1 MTDTVAS
8 ALPDDVTER
17 VDDLESAALLGA
29 VLVVALVVRVRALTV
44 ESLWMD
50 EVYSITYATERSTLA
65 ILTELPLEDP
75 HPPLYYPLLR
85 GWTAVFGAS
94 KVATRSLSV
103 VFGVAA
109 VGLLFALGRRL
120 YDRETATLA
129 AAMLALSGMHLYF
142 SQDTRMYSLYTA
154 LAVASLY
161 WYVRLVFDG
170 DRSRR
175 TVAGYVATTVLLG
188 YTHVFGLFL
197 ILAQNC
203 YLVVHALR
211 VERSRAVELL
221 RNWVGLQAVTAL
233 LLAPFLAVLGMRL
246 LGYPPFDS
254 ASPTWIPVP
263 EPGLL
268 VDTVARYFEYGWL
281 WDSWAIG
288 FILASV
294 VLAGWALV
302 SDADPEAPTGRLDR
316 LLPSR
321 RATFLL
327 VVLVV
332 PVVVPFVVSLT
343 VEPIYRAKYTAAASI
358 GLFLLVARGIS
369 ELRWTNLGAGRLA
382 VAGLLLLAMGGSVA
396 VLQGSPQNPQWDGAV
411 EGVEQ
416 HGDDPHIVVVGGDVP
431 ERFYPAVHVAGEASA
446 TAVQTSEIDT
456 IGDVVAE
463 RHARGDQVWLLISQ
477 WRTNRSQRRFI
488 SGQLHTRWLGYD
500 GQLDHFAVRT
510 YRIGNITDDGAAES
524 RRPAVVGRTA
534 PSRAGDAA
542 VDG

>member
-1 MTDTVAS
+1 MSVTDTVAS
-8 ALPDDVTER
+8 TLPDGVTER
-17 VDDLESAALLGA
+17 VDDLESAALLGV
-29 VLVVALVVRVRALTV
+29 VLVVALVVRLRALTA

-75 HPPLYYPLLR
+75 HPPLYYLLLR

-94 KVATRSLSV
+94 TVATRALSV

-120 YDRETATLA
+120 YDRETATVA

-175 TVAGYVATTVLLG
+175 TAAGYVATTVLLG

-197 ILAQNC
+197 VLAQNC
-203 YLVVHALR
+203 YLAIHALR
-211 VERSRAVELL
+211 VERSQAVELL
-221 RNWVGLQAVTAL
+221 RNWVGTQAVTAL
-233 LLAPFLAVLGMRL
+233 LLGPFLAVLGMRL
-246 LGYPPFDS
+246 LGYPPFDT

-288 FILASV
+288 FIAASLA
-294 VLAGWALV
+294 LAGWALV
-302 SDADPEAPTGRLDR
+302 SDTDPDEFPTGRLDR

-321 RATFLL
+321 RTTFLL

-332 PVVVPFVVSLT
+332 PVVVPFAVSLT

-358 GLFLLVARGIS
+358 GLFLLVARGIA
-369 ELRWTNLGAGRLA
+369 ELRWTNLGVGRFA
-382 VAGLLLLAMGGSVA
+382 VAGLLLLAMAGSVVA
-396 VLQGSPQNPQWDGAV
+396 LQGSPQNPQWEDAV
-411 EGVEQ
+411 EGVER
-416 HGDDPHIVVVGGDVP
+416 HGDDPHIVVVGGNVP
-431 ERFYPAVHVAGEASA
+431 ERFYPAVHVAGEESA
-446 TAVQTSEIDT
+446 TAVQTSELDT

-463 RHARGDQVWLLISQ
+463 RHARGDQVWLLISR
-477 WRTNRSQRRFI
+477 WRTNRSQRRVI
-488 SGQLHTRWLGYD
+488 GDQLGDREFRTD
-500 GQLDHFAVRT
+500 GRLEYFAVWT
-510 YRIGNITDDGAAES
+510 LRIGNATDSETTAGSRQPATVRTDGAV
-524 RRPAVVGRTA
+524 RNG
-534 PSRAGDAA
+534 
-542 VDG
+542 

>member
-1 MTDTVAS
+1 MSVTDPVRS
-8 ALPDDVTER
+8 ALPDGVTER

-29 VLVVALVVRVRALTV
+29 VLVVALVVRVRALTA

-75 HPPLYYPLLR
+75 HPPLYYLLLR
-85 GWTAVFGAS
+85 GWTAVFGTS
-94 KVATRSLSV
+94 TVATRSLSV

-120 YDRETATLA
+120 YDRETATIA
-129 AAMLALSGMHLYF
+129 SAMLALSGMHLYF

-154 LAVASLY
+154 LSVASLY

-175 TVAGYVATTVLLG
+175 TLAGYVATTVLLG

-203 YLVVHALR
+203 YLLVHALR
-211 VERSRAVELL
+211 SERSRAVELL
-221 RNWVGLQAVTAL
+221 RDWVGLQAVTAL
-233 LLAPFLAVLGMRL
+233 LLGPFLAVLGMRL

-288 FILASV
+288 FITGSF

-302 SDADPEAPTGRLDR
+302 SDADPEDPAGRLDR

-358 GLFLLVARGIS
+358 GLFLLVARGVA
-369 ELRWTNLGAGRLA
+369 ELRWTQIGVGRFA
-382 VAGLLLLAMGGSVA
+382 VAGLLLLAMAGSVA
-396 VLQGSPQNPQWDGAV
+396 VLQGSPQNPQWEGAV
-411 EGVEQ
+411 EGVER
-416 HGDDPHIVVVGGDVP
+416 HGDDPHIVVVGGNVP
-431 ERFYPAVHVAGEASA
+431 ERFYPAVHVAGEESA
-446 TAVQTSEIDT
+446 TAVRASEADT
-456 IGDVVAE
+456 LGEVIAE
-463 RHARGDQVWLLISQ
+463 RRARGEQVWLLISQ
-477 WRTNRSQRRFI
+477 WRTDRQQRRVI
-488 SGQLHTRWLGYD
+488 GDQLGSRDLRSD
-500 GQLDHFAVRT
+500 GALDYFAVWT
-510 YRIGNITDDGAAES
+510 LRIGNATEDGTNAES
-524 RRPAVVGRTA
+524 RRPAAVIRTA
-534 PSRAGDAA
+534 GTVRSG
-542 VDG
+542 

>member
-1 MTDTVAS
+1 MTDPVRS
-8 ALPDDVTER
+8 ALPDDVSER
-17 VDDLESAALLGA
+17 VDDFESVALLGA
-29 VLVVALVVRVRALTV
+29 VLVVALVVRLRALTA

-75 HPPLYYPLLR
+75 HPPLYYLLLR

-120 YDRETATLA
+120 YDRETATIG

-175 TVAGYVATTVLLG
+175 TVAGYVAATVLLG

-197 ILAQNC
+197 VLAQNC

-211 VERSRAVELL
+211 SERSRATELL
-221 RNWVGLQAVTAL
+221 RDWVGLQAVTAL
-233 LLAPFLAVLGMRL
+233 LLGPFLAVLGMRL

-288 FILASV
+288 FIVASLA
-294 VLAGWALV
+294 LAGWALF
-302 SDADPEAPTGRLDR
+302 SDADPEHSPTGRLDR

-358 GLFLLVARGIS
+358 GLFLLVARGIA
-369 ELRWTNLGAGRLA
+369 ELRWTQIGAGRFA
-382 VAGLLLLAMGGSVA
+382 VAGLLLLAMAGSVV
-396 VLQGSPQNPQWDGAV
+396 VLQGSPQNPQWEGAV
-411 EGVEQ
+411 EGVER
-416 HGDDPHIVVVGGDVP
+416 HGEDPHIVVVGGEVP
-431 ERFYPAVHVAGEASA
+431 GRFYPTVHVAGGEST
-446 TAVQTSEIDT
+446 TAVRASEADT
-456 IGDVVAE
+456 VGEVVAE
-463 RHARGDQVWLLISQ
+463 RRARGDQVWLLVSE
-477 WRTNRSQRRFI
+477 WRTNRSQRRAI
-488 SGQLHTRWLGYD
+488 SEQLDSRDFWYD
-500 GQLDHFAVRT
+500 GQLEYFAVWT
-510 YRIGNITDDGAAES
+510 FRIGNVTEDGSNAEN
-524 RRPAVVGRTA
+524 RRPTAVGRA
-534 PSRAGDAA
+534 
-542 VDG
+542 DGSLRGG

>member
-1 MTDTVAS
+1 MGVTDPMRS
-8 ALPDDVTER
+8 ALPGDVTER
-17 VDDLESAALLGA
+17 VDDLESAGLLGA
-29 VLVVALVVRVRALTV
+29 VLVVALVVRVRALTA

-50 EVYSITYATERSTLA
+50 EVYSITYATERPTLA

-75 HPPLYYPLLR
+75 HPPLYYLLLR
-85 GWTAVFGAS
+85 GWTAVFGGS
-94 KVATRSLSV
+94 KVATRSMSL

-109 VGLLFALGRRL
+109 VALLFALGRRL
-120 YDRETATLA
+120 YDRETATIA

-175 TVAGYVATTVLLG
+175 TLAGYAAATVLLG

-203 YLVVHALR
+203 YLLVHVLR
-211 VERSRAVELL
+211 SERSLATEPL
-221 RNWVGLQAVTAL
+221 RYWAGLQTVTAL
-233 LLAPFLAVLGMRL
+233 LLGPFLAVLGMRL

-288 FILASV
+288 FVAASV
-294 VLAGWALV
+294 ALGGWALV
-302 SDADPEAPTGRLDR
+302 SDADPEDPAGRLDR

-327 VVLVV
+327 VVFVV
-332 PVVVPFVVSLT
+332 PVVVPFAISLT

-369 ELRWTNLGAGRLA
+369 GLRWTNIGAGRFA
-382 VAGLLLLAMGGSVA
+382 VAGLLLLAMAASVA
-396 VLQGSPQNPQWDGAV
+396 VLQGSPQNPQWEGAV
-411 EGVEQ
+411 EGVER

-431 ERFYPAVHVAGEASA
+431 ERFYPAVHVAGEESA
-446 TAVQTSEIDT
+446 TAVQASEADT
-456 IGDVVAE
+456 LGEVVAE
-463 RHARGDQVWLLISQ
+463 RRARGEQVWLLISQ
-477 WRTNRSQRRFI
+477 WRTDRSQRRVIGDQIGSRDLRF
-488 SGQLHTRWLGYD
+488 D
-500 GQLDHFAVRT
+500 GQLEYFAVWTLRL
-510 YRIGNITDDGAAES
+510 GNATDDGANAES
-524 RRPAVVGRTA
+524 RRPADAV
-534 PSRAGDAA
+534 RADATLR
-542 VDG
+542 GG

>member
-1 MTDTVAS
+1 MGVTDSVEST
-8 ALPDDVTER
+8 LPDGVTER
-17 VDDLESAALLGA
+17 VDDLESVGLPGA
-29 VLVVALVVRVRALTV
+29 VVVVALVVRLRALTA

-75 HPPLYYPLLR
+75 HPPLYYLLLR

-94 KVATRSLSV
+94 KAATRSMSV

-109 VGLLFALGRRL
+109 VALLFALGRRL
-120 YDRETATLA
+120 YDRETATVG

-161 WYVRLVFDG
+161 WYVRIVFDG

-175 TVAGYVATTVLLG
+175 TLAGYVAATVLLG

-197 ILAQNC
+197 VLAQNC
-203 YLVVHALR
+203 YLLVHVLR
-211 VERSRAVELL
+211 TERSTGVELL
-221 RNWVGLQAVTAL
+221 RNWVGLQAATAL
-233 LLAPFLAVLGMRL
+233 LLGPFLAVLGMRL

-268 VDTVARYFEYGWL
+268 VDTVARYYEYGWL

-288 FILASV
+288 FIAASL
-294 VLAGWALV
+294 VLGGWALR
-302 SDADPEAPTGRLDR
+302 SDTDPEDPAGRLDR

-327 VVLVV
+327 FVLVV
-332 PVVVPFVVSLT
+332 PVVVPFAVSLT

-358 GLFLLVARGIS
+358 GLFLLVARGIA
-369 ELRWTNLGAGRLA
+369 ELRWTNIGAGRFA
-382 VAGLLLLAMGGSVA
+382 VAGLLLLAMAASVA
-396 VLQGSPQNPQWDGAV
+396 VLHGSPQNPQWEGAV
-411 EGVEQ
+411 EGVER

-431 ERFYPAVHVAGEASA
+431 ERFYPAVHVAGEESA
-446 TAVQTSEIDT
+446 TAVQASEADT
-456 IGDVVAE
+456 LGEVIAE
-463 RHARGDQVWLLISQ
+463 RRARGEQVWLLISQ
-477 WRTNRSQRRFI
+477 WRTDRDQRRVI
-488 SGQLHTRWLGYD
+488 GDQLGSRDLRAD
-500 GQLDHFAVRT
+500 GQLEYFAVWTLRV
-510 YRIGNITDDGAAES
+510 GNATDDGANAES
-524 RRPAVVGRTA
+524 RRPAAVG
-534 PSRAGDAA
+534 
-542 VDG
+542 

>member
-1 MTDTVAS
+1 MGVTDSVEST
-8 ALPDDVTER
+8 LPDGVTER
-17 VDDLESAALLGA
+17 VDDLESAALLGV
-29 VLVVALVVRVRALTV
+29 VLVVALAVRVRGLTV

-50 EVYSITYATERSTLA
+50 EVYSVTYATERSTLE

-75 HPPLYYPLLR
+75 HPPLYYLLLR

-120 YDRETATLA
+120 YDRETATIG

-175 TVAGYVATTVLLG
+175 TLAGYVATTVLLG

-203 YLVVHALR
+203 YLAIHALR
-211 VERSRAVELL
+211 SERSRAVELL
-221 RNWVGLQAVTAL
+221 RKWVGSQAVTAL
-233 LLAPFLAVLGMRL
+233 LLGPFLAVLGMRL

-268 VDTVARYFEYGWL
+268 VDTVARYYEYGWL
-281 WDSWAIG
+281 WDSWAMG
-288 FILASV
+288 FIAASV
-294 VLAGWALV
+294 VLGGWALAR
-302 SDADPEAPTGRLDR
+302 DADSEHSPTGRLDR
-316 LLPSR
+316 LLLSR

-332 PVVVPFVVSLT
+332 PVVVPFGISLT
-343 VEPIYRAKYTAAASI
+343 VEPIYRVKYTAAASI
-358 GLFLLVARGIS
+358 GLFLLVARGIV
-369 ELRWTNLGAGRLA
+369 ELRYTNLGAGRFA
-382 VAGLLLLAMGGSVA
+382 VAGLLVLAMAGSVT
-396 VLQGSPQNPQWDGAV
+396 VLHGSPQNPEWEDAV
-411 EGVEQ
+411 EGVER
-416 HGDDPHIVVVGGDVP
+416 HGDDPYIVVVGGEVP
-431 ERFYPAVHVAGEASA
+431 GRFYPAVHVAGEESA
-446 TAVQTSEIDT
+446 TGVRATEAHIAAEVA
-456 IGDVVAE
+456 AE

-477 WRTNRSQRRFI
+477 WRTNRSQRRAVY
-488 SGQLHTRWLGYD
+488 GQLHTRGLLYD
-500 GQLDHFAVRT
+500 GHLDHFAVRA
-510 YRIGNITDDGAAES
+510 YRIGDITED
-524 RRPAVVGRTA
+524 
-534 PSRAGDAA
+534 
-542 VDG
+542 

>member
-1 MTDTVAS
+1 MGVTYPVES
-8 ALPDDVTER
+8 ALPGGVTER
-17 VDDLESAALLGA
+17 VEDLDSAALVGA
-29 VLVVALVVRVRALTV
+29 VLVVALVVRLRALTA
-44 ESLWMD
+44 ESIWMD
-50 EVYSITYATERSTLA
+50 EVYSITYATEWPTLE

-75 HPPLYYPLLR
+75 HPPLYYLLLR

-94 KVATRSLSV
+94 TVATRSLSV

-120 YDRETATLA
+120 YDRETATVA

-154 LAVASLY
+154 LAIASLY

-188 YTHVFGLFL
+188 YTHVFGLFV

-203 YLVVHALR
+203 YLLVHAAR
-211 VERSRAVELL
+211 IERSRAVGLL

-233 LLAPFLAVLGMRL
+233 LLGPFLAVLGMRL

-268 VDTVARYFEYGWL
+268 LDTVARYFGYGWL
-281 WDSWAIG
+281 WHSWAMG
-288 FILASV
+288 FAAVSLV
-294 VLAGWALV
+294 FAGWAVL

-321 RATFLL
+321 RVTLL
-327 VVLVV
+327 LFVFAV
-332 PVVVPFVVSLT
+332 PIVVPFVVSLT

-358 GLFLLVARGIS
+358 GLFVLVARGIS
-369 ELRWTNLGAGRLA
+369 ELRWTQIGVGRFA
-382 VAGLLLLAMGGSVA
+382 VAGLLLLAMV
-396 VLQGSPQNPQWDGAV
+396 VPVTVIHGSPQNPQWEQAV
-411 EGVEQ
+411 EGVER

-431 ERFYPAVHVAGEASA
+431 ERFYPAVHVAGEESA
-446 TAVQTSEIDT
+446 TAVRASEADT
-456 IGDVVAE
+456 VGEVIAE
-463 RHARGDQVWLLISQ
+463 RRARGDQVWLLISQ
-477 WRTNRSQRRFI
+477 WRTDRD
-488 SGQLHTRWLGYD
+488 QLRVIGDQLGDREFRAD
-500 GQLDHFAVRT
+500 GSLEYFAVWT
-510 YRIGNITDDGAAES
+510 LRIGNATDSGTNADH
-524 RRPAVVGRTA
+524 RRPAVVRT
-534 PSRAGDAA
+534 
-542 VDG
+542 DGALQSG